1 MNPTFAVEPESPS
14 MNWQAGLAPARGT
27 NLAYVVSGSGDP
39 VVLLHGFS
47 FDLHMWD
54 DQVEALAPRFTVIR
68 YDLRG
73 FGDSSPGST
82 QYTHAGDLEAV
93 LDHIGVERAALVGF
107 SLGGGAA
114 INFAITRPDRVSA
127 LAVVDPSLGG
137 FTWSAEFVAAQS
149 AIRGTA
155 RSEGID
161 AARELW
167 LGLPMFAPALRN
179 PLSAGPIKG
188 MVGEYSGW
196 HWVNPDLGIPFDPP
210 AIERLGSIRAPTLVI
225 AGDKDS
231 ADFHGI
237 ASALEAGIPGA
248 RKVVMPGVGH
258 MANLEAPERFNRLL
272 VEFLDG
278 AGKTQ
283 RATAIGA
290 RTRRG

>member
-1 MNPTFAVEPESPS
+1 MNPTFAVEPEAPS
-14 MNWQAGLAPARGT
+14 MNWQAGHAPAQGT
-27 NLAYVVSGSGDP
+27 RLAYVLSGSGDP

-47 FDLHMWD
+47 FDLRMWD

-82 QYTHAGDLEAV
+82 RYTHAGDLEAV
-93 LDHIGVERAALVGF
+93 LDHLGVERAALVGF

-114 INFAITRPDRVSA
+114 INFAITRPGRVSA
-127 LAVVDPSLGG
+127 LAVVNPSLGG
-137 FTWSAEFVAAQS
+137 FKWSTEFVAAQS

-179 PLSAGPIKG
+179 PLSAGPITAI
-188 MVGEYSGW
+188 VGEYSGW
-196 HWVNPDLGIPFDPP
+196 HWANPDLGIPFDPP

-225 AGDKDS
+225 VGEKDS

-237 ASALEAGIPGA
+237 ASALEAGIRGA

-258 MANLEAPERFNRLL
+258 MANLEAPEGFNRVL

-278 AGKTQ
+278 AGRRQ
-283 RATAIGA
+283 RS
-290 RTRRG
+290 RR